1 MPKVSVVIPI
11 YKAESYIERC
21 ARALFGQT
29 LDDLE
34 YIFVNDCSPDK
45 SIEILENVLKDFP
58 YRKDQIKIIN
68 NEVNLGVSVAREH
81 GVRNAT
87 GEYII
92 HCDPDDWVEL
102 NMYETLYNEAK
113 LKSADIVI
121 CDFYNHYNGLEV
133 LRRQRPKKLDNIT
146 ILEYIT
152 GRSQNKLHGSLWN
165 KLIKSSCYSN
175 VIFPNVNFCE
185 DVTVLFQIL
194 SNSLSIRYVPLGLY
208 HYKIDTPESLVKKC
222 DIEAVN
228 SNIRLINILEGFYK
242 KEDIRYNNCIDSM
255 ITSIIYKTF
264 LLNLLNDD
272 EFKCRFKNY
281 NNCIIKNRNYGL
293 ARKVILKFAINGH
306 YHLAY
311 RLYQYPHN
319 LMRIVKRFIYNIAI
333 R

>member
-1 MPKVSVVIPI
+1 MPKVSVIIPI

-21 ARALFGQT
+21 ARALFNQT

-34 YIFVNDCSPDK
+34 YIFVNDCSPDN
-45 SIEILENVLKDFP
+45 SIGILGVILKDFP
-58 YRKDQIKIIN
+58 HRKDQVKIIN
-68 NEVNLGVSVAREH
+68 HEVNLGVSLTREH
-81 GVRNAT
+81 GVKNAT

-102 NMYETLYNEAK
+102 HMYETLYNEAK

-121 CDFYNHYNGLEV
+121 CDFYNYYNGSEILITQKPKSLDSISVLE
-133 LRRQRPKKLDNIT
+133 DIA
-146 ILEYIT
+146 
-152 GRSQNKLHGSLWN
+152 GRSHNKLHGSLWN

-175 VIFPNVNFCE
+175 VIFPNVSFCE

-194 SNSLSIRYVPLGLY
+194 SNSLSIIYVPTGLY

-242 KEDIRYNNCIDSM
+242 KDNARYNNCIDSM
-255 ITSIIYKTF
+255 ITSIINKTF
-264 LLNLLNDD
+264 VLNLLNDD

-281 NNCIIKNRNYGL
+281 NNCIIKNRNYSL

-306 YHLAY
+306 RHIAY
-311 RLYQYPHN
+311 RLYQYPIN
-319 LMRIVKRFIYNIAI
+319 IMRIMKRFIYNIAN